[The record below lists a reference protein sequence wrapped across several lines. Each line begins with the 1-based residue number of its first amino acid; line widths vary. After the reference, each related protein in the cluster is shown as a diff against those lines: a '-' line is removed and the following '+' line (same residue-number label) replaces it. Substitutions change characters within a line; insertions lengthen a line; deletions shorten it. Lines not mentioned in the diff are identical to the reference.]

1 MAHISSTAFRFYQ
14 GPLLSLVQIE
24 NRFVSLLRNQHQPL
38 ALLQDRLVTPLACDV
53 QDSSYGMCMGS
64 THGFTPY
71 GYRPSTLAK
80 STIAY
85 TGEWFE
91 PSIDGYLLG
100 NGYRAYNASLMRFY
114 SPDSFSPFGKGLLN
128 AYCYCNEDPIN
139 NVDRTG
145 HAPTR
150 NAPRPSHP
158 SNIIPATFKYA
169 NSSTP
174 AVDKLQQPS
183 TTKPNTSTS
192 TNQTPSTQDTLHSST
207 HKKTIRLSAY
217 RKTLEQHHTAIDN
230 ITSELKKA
238 EESGNIEKFNALTAV
253 LGIAMEQKTRHTE
266 ILDNGQVYTTIR
278 GERRLIGGIT
288 NSSPAKINSEIRD

>member
-1 MAHISSTAFRFYQ
+1 VH
-14 GPLLSLVQIE
+14 
-24 NRFVSLLRNQHQPL
+24 
-38 ALLQDRLVTPLACDV
+38 
-53 QDSSYGMCMGS
+53 GS

-71 GYRPSTLAK
+71 GYRRSTLAK

-145 HAPTR
+145 HAPTG
-150 NAPRPSHP
+150 NASQQSRPSK
-158 SNIIPATFKYA
+158 IIPSTFKYA
-169 NSSTP
+169 SSSRP

-183 TTKPNTSTS
+183 TTKPNTLTSTS
-192 TNQTPSTQDTLHSST
+192 QTPSTQDTLHSST
-207 HKKTIRLSAY
+207 HKKTITLSAY
-217 RKTLEQHHTAIDN
+217 IKTLEQHNAAIDN
-230 ITSELKKA
+230 IKPELKKA
-238 EESGNIEKFNALTAV
+238 EESGNIGKLNALTAV
-253 LGIAMEQKTRHTE
+253 LDIAMEQKTRHTE
-266 ILDNGQVYTTIR
+266 ILDNGQVYTIIR